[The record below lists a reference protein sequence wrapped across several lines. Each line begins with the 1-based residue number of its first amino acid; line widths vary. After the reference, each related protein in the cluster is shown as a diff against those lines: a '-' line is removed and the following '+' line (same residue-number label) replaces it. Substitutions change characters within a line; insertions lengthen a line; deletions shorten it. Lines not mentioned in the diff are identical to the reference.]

1 MSRFVSAHARYHTQ
15 LEALA
20 GSDVVLSAIE
30 AAGERWGWDGRMTW
44 RRLHERFNP
53 DAEPYATCVLAS
65 TDPPQRIVQLDAFR
79 DAPPEPVHG
88 ACAVEA
94 RDAGRLLVT
103 RFPADAGLTTL
114 PRVLMAAAEW
124 TVVRYHPGRRCTVR
138 VDGNGRT
145 RFAKVYAGGVVAR
158 IHADGMELWRAAQ
171 RGELGFRVAKP
182 EWFDAALRVVWQEG
196 VAGEP
201 LTSRLSGCAGEELAR
216 RLGRAAGSLSQSDI
230 SPRRC
235 RDRQGELARSTVR
248 CAELERRVPPLGEPA
263 SRLLR
268 KIDAAYA
275 SFDESELRPV
285 HGALHTSQW
294 LERSNSLALLDYDS
308 LALGDPELDA
318 ATFLADVDVQN
329 RKRVPVDRL
338 NEAFLSGFELT
349 AGVLDRRRLAVY
361 RAQRRLEKALRVA
374 RAIRPDG
381 DEKAGRRLRRALEAL
396 GEAA

>member
-1 MSRFVSAHARYHTQ
+1 VSRVASAHVRYRTQ

-20 GSDVVLSAIE
+20 GSDVVLPAIE
-30 AAGERWGWDGRMTW
+30 AAGERWGWDERRTW
-44 RRLHERFNP
+44 SRLHERFEP
-53 DAEPYATCVLAS
+53 DAEPYATCVLAT
-65 TDPPQRIVQLDAFR
+65 TDPPQWIVRLDAFR
-79 DAPPEPVHG
+79 DAPPEPVRG
-88 ACAVEA
+88 TCVVRAGV
-94 RDAGRLLVT
+94 AGRLHVT
-103 RFPADAGLTTL
+103 RFPADRGLATL

-138 VDGNGRT
+138 VDGNGRS
-145 RFAKVYAGGVVAR
+145 RFAKVYADGAVAR
-158 IHADGMELWRAAQ
+158 IHADGLELWRAAQ

-182 EWFDAALRVVWQEG
+182 ERFDAALRVVWQES

-201 LTSRLSGCAGEELAR
+201 LTSRLYGRPGEELAR
-216 RLGRAAGSLSQSDI
+216 RLGRAAGSLSRSGI
-230 SPRRC
+230 CPRRC
-235 RDRQGELARSTVR
+235 RDRRWEFARSTVR
-248 CAELERRVPPLGEPA
+248 CAELERRVPRLGESA

-268 KIDAAYA
+268 QLEAAYA

-294 LERSNSLALLDYDS
+294 LERSDSLALLDYDS
-308 LALGDPELDA
+308 LALGDPELDV

-329 RKRVPVDRL
+329 RRRVPVDRL
-338 NEAFLSGFELT
+338 NEAFLSGFEST
-349 AGVLDRRRLAVY
+349 AGVLDGRGLAAY